1 MKNITILLA
10 KRKRN
15 TILWE
20 LLSSHTI
27 FLSHETLWHCG
38 KIKWISDKLISMKLD
53 LLKICPLNMYWLI
66 TNLEKLSF
74 IGRYIELHDFWQEE
88 EKNLIGVWMIEKYPF
103 LRKKLFLLLCHHLT
117 KRSGIEP
124 TRKTFSSSYF
134 HFLYLPFIFLLVAL
148 SPPPANWHM
157 SQQNTV
163 RDKIKSKL

>member
-1 MKNITILLA
+1 MKNITVLLGE
-10 KRKRN
+10 RNRN

-66 TNLEKLSF
+66 TILEKISF
-74 IGRYIELHDFWQEE
+74 IGCWLLELHNFWSE
-88 EKNLIGVWMIEKYPF
+88 EKNLIGLWMTLF

-163 RDKIKSKL
+163 RDKIKSKLL